1 MIFKTE
7 APDHRILWKTM
18 SKHEF
23 DLEQMLSI
31 FRQLTVGVEYM
42 HSKDIIFRD
51 FHPTRIH
58 MLDGILKWNLVGMP
72 YNFKKLIKDTAFTG
86 HLNYTAPELLRD
98 RKGKLLSPKADIWS
112 LGCCFFNLVT
122 KRDPFSSADIAKDTT
137 KIK

>member
-1 MIFKTE
+1 
-7 APDHRILWKTM
+7 
-18 SKHEF
+18 
-23 DLEQMLSI
+23 
-31 FRQLTVGVEYM
+31 M

-58 MLDGILKWNLVGMP
+58 MSDGIIKWNLVGMP
-72 YNFKKLIKDTAFTG
+72 YNFKKLFKDTAFTG

-122 KRDPFSSADIAKDTT
+122 KKDPFSNVDIAKDAV